1 MSSEDKDVARRIV
14 QGTHDVRRLAGR
26 GAVVSLDEVVALV
39 AAKQR
44 ELGDDQR
51 DRVVEFSRALAG
63 RLGTQGS
70 GLSIRPGPG
79 RWVRLGV
86 RGSLRRSWGRVGTPV
101 VGLHGRV
108 LRCRWRTPRAVQIS
122 GSRRS
127 RLRRLRLM
135 FESGLRLC
143 RMRWS

>member
-51 DRVVEFSRALAG
+51 DRVVEF
-63 RLGTQGS
+63 
-70 GLSIRPGPG
+70 PG
-79 RWVRLGV
+79 RW
-86 RGSLRRSWGRVGTPV
+86 RGGWARRAAG
-101 VGLHGRV
+101 
-108 LRCRWRTPRAVQIS
+108 
-122 GSRRS
+122 
-127 RLRRLRLM
+127 
-135 FESGLRLC
+135 
-143 RMRWS
+143 